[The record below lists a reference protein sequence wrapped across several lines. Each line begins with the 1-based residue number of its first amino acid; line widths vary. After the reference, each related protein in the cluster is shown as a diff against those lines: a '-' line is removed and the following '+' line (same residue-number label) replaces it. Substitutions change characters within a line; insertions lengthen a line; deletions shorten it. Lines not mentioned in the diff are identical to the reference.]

1 MDSELKILLTI
12 ILVTMEVVVTEQR
25 IPTTVEGPFE
35 PVTRRFD
42 PSLRRGSDDLP
53 IDHPRLKK
61 NVTSIFPEQIALA
74 ISSPTSM
81 WVSWVTGDAKIG
93 SNVTPLDPSS
103 VDSEVWYGKQSG
115 KYSSKRRGNATVY
128 SQLYPFEGLFNYTSG
143 IIHHV
148 RIDGLEPST
157 KYYFKCGDS
166 SFPAMSEEHAFETL
180 PLPSPTSYPR
190 RIAVVGDLGLTSN
203 TSTTVDHLIKND
215 PSLLLMIGDLSYAN
229 QYLTTGGK
237 GASCYSCAF
246 PDAPIRETYQPRWD
260 GWGRFM
266 EPLTSRV
273 PMMVIEGNH
282 EIEPQVAGITFK
294 SYLTRFA
301 VPSEESGSNNNFYY
315 SFDAGG
321 IHFIMLGA
329 YVDYSSTG
337 AQYAW
342 LKEDLH
348 RADRTVT
355 PWLIAAWHPPWYNS
369 YSSHYQEFECMRQE
383 MEALLYQYG
392 VDIVFSGHVHAYER
406 MNRVYNY
413 SLDPCGPV
421 YITVGD
427 GGNIEEVDVD
437 HADNPGKCPTAEDN
451 IPEFGG
457 VCHLNFSSGPAK
469 GNFCWSK
476 QPEWSAFR
484 ESSFG
489 HGILEVV
496 NSTSALWTWHR
507 NQDIYKEESSGDQ
520 IYIVRQPELCSAS
533 PSLKGNN
540 QTQIGRQKN
549 ETASISARRWKFG
562 SFEIKPDW
570 LSWKSISVTHMLRK
584 KKSPKSK

>member
-1 MDSELKILLTI
+1 MKKKKNCVLCILLTCYLTI
-12 ILVTMEVVVTEQR
+12 TKLVVTESR
-25 IPTTVEGPFE
+25 IPTTLEGPFA

-42 PSLRRGSDDLP
+42 PSLRRGSNDLP
-53 IDHPRLKK
+53 MDDPRLKK
-61 NVTSIFPEQIALA
+61 NVTSNFPEQIALA

-81 WVSWVTGDAKIG
+81 WVSWVTGDAQVG
-93 SNVTPLDPSS
+93 SNVTELDPSS
-103 VDSEVWYGKQSG
+103 VASEVWYGKESG
-115 KYSSKRRGNATVY
+115 KYTGVAKGVSTVY
-128 SQLYPFEGLFNYTSG
+128 SQLYPFEGLSNYTSG

-148 RIDGLEPST
+148 RLEDLESKT
-157 KYYFKCGDS
+157 KYYYKCGDS
-166 SFPAMSEEHAFETL
+166 SIPAMSEEYVFETV
-180 PLPSPTSYPR
+180 PTPSPNNYPH
-190 RIAVVGDLGLTSN
+190 RIAVIGDLGLTSN
-203 TSTTVDHLIKND
+203 STTTIDHLIQND
-215 PSLLLMIGDLSYAN
+215 PSMILMVGDLTYAN
-229 QYLTTGGK
+229 QYRTTGGK
-237 GASCYSCAF
+237 GVSCFSCAF

-266 EPLTSRV
+266 EPLTSRL

-301 VPSEESGSNNNFYY
+301 VPSVECGSKSNFFY

-321 IHFIMLGA
+321 AHFIMLGA
-329 YVDYSSTG
+329 YVDYNSSG

-348 RADRTVT
+348 QIDRTVT
-355 PWLIAAWHPPWYNS
+355 PWLVAAWHPPWYNS

-383 MEALLYQYG
+383 MEEILYQYG

-406 MNRVYNY
+406 MNRVYDY
-413 SLDPCGPV
+413 KLDPCGPV

-437 HADNPGKCPTAEDN
+437 FADDSGKCPSAGDN

-469 GNFCWSK
+469 GQFCWNK
-476 QPEWSAFR
+476 QPEWSAYR

-496 NSTSALWTWHR
+496 NSTYALWTWHR
-507 NQDIYKEESSGDQ
+507 NQDIYKEDSQGDQ
-520 IYIVRQPELCSAS
+520 IYIVRQPELCSTTIKPS
-533 PSLKGNN
+533 HLHSPPSL
-540 QTQIGRQKN
+540 
-549 ETASISARRWKFG
+549 SFSAACHHHRHSLFMLPLFPSLLWLLSLFATPRR
-562 SFEIKPDW
+562 D
-570 LSWKSISVTHMLRK
+570 
-584 KKSPKSK
+584 